1 MWKNRIDL
9 SRIAGWAA
17 LILVSVVLLV
27 LIWFICVTFAVGR
40 HHFGLGA

>member
-17 LILVSVVLLV
+17 LILVAVVLLA
-27 LIWFICVTFAVGR
+27 LIWFICTAFFLGR
-40 HHFGLGA
+40 HHFGLGG